1 MNQKE
6 CQLRYCYN
14 NLIWEIRRLDE
25 LDSKECR
32 KAQKFLELALRE
44 LEKEIH
50 HIHLGDVPN
59 PMWERK

>member
-6 CQLRYCYN
+6 RQLRYCYTN
-14 NLIWEIRRLDE
+14 VSWEISRLKDLE
-25 LDSKECR
+25 GKGCR
-32 KAQKFLELALRE
+32 KAQKHLELALKE

-59 PMWERK
+59 PMWKEE